1 MSGKS
6 KHWIPFYHYI
16 SGYIKIK
23 HTIESCILEKKRT
36 TVRYHFISTRMAVL
50 KDIKVLA
57 GDVENLEPT
66 NIAGGKVKWY
76 SVLDNNLAVI

>member
-1 MSGKS
+1 
-6 KHWIPFYHYI
+6 
-16 SGYIKIK
+16 
-23 HTIESCILEKKRT
+23 
-36 TVRYHFISTRMAVL
+36 MAVL

-66 NIAGGKVKWY
+66 NVAGGKVKWY